1 MKIIE
6 CEQGSPE
13 WLQAR
18 AGVITASM
26 FRVARSRVG
35 GLTEQQQKLVD
46 AIRNDGMDFAAAAE
60 VAGYKSKPKLT
71 ETVERAIMGLPV
83 GDFSDPAKNYAFRVA
98 IERISGKPLDDGFET
113 FAMRR
118 GHEMEP
124 AARAEHEL
132 QAGVL
137 VWRAGIVLTDD
148 GVFGASADGLIGD
161 DEGSEYKALISPD
174 SLRPVLFDEDIS
186 TYIDQVQGCM
196 WITGRKRWHFCMY
209 CPALEPV
216 GRQLFW
222 RVVERDDNF
231 IEALEADLLAFKAL
245 VDEYEQLLRKSPA
258 KAGFLLEPATA

>member
-1 MKIIE
+1 MRIIE
-6 CEQGSPE
+6 CDQGSPE

-35 GLTEQQQKLVD
+35 GLTPQQQKLVD
-46 AIRNDGMDFAAAAE
+46 AIRNDGLDIKAAAE
-60 VAGYKSKPKLT
+60 VAGYKSKPT
-71 ETVERAIMGLPV
+71 MSETLERAIMGLPV
-83 GDFSDPAKNYAFRVA
+83 GDWSDPAKNYAFRVA
-98 IERISGKPLDDGFET
+98 IERIAGKPLDDGYET
-113 FAMRR
+113 YAMRR
-118 GHEMEP
+118 GHELEP
-124 AARAEHEL
+124 AARAEHEA
-132 QAGVL
+132 QAGVI

-148 GVFGASADGLIGD
+148 GAFGASADGLIGQE
-161 DEGSEYKALISPD
+161 EGSEYKCLISPD

-222 RVVERDDNF
+222 RVIERNDEF
-231 IEALEADLLAFKAL
+231 IEALEADLIAFKAL
-245 VDEYEQLLRKSPA
+245 VDDYEHFLRNNPANAGLLLQA
-258 KAGFLLEPATA
+258 A